1 MDSKSS
7 GNNGNLFGM
16 MMIQQ
21 KVKQDYLKRVLENET
36 QKDLTGKVKIQSYL
50 AKQKSSVE

>member
-1 MDSKSS
+1 MDSKATD
-7 GNNGNLFGM
+7 NNDGNLFGM

-36 QKDLTGKVKIQSYL
+36 QRELTGKVKINSFL
-50 AKQKSSVE
+50 